1 MVIELSNSLWAA
13 PFVLVRK
20 KNGSCRFRMD
30 YRGLNAT
37 KITKKDSYPL
47 PSTML

>member
-30 YRGLNAT
+30 YRGLNA
-37 KITKKDSYPL
+37 ITKKDSYPL